1 MDNKKIMKELIAFH
15 KASVD
20 NFFSIMVTLQQQ
32 AENIF
37 NFFYY
42 LPIMTPEGKKF
53 MTQRTNSYKKWVD
66 DLKKAMDEGYAKIE
80 TFNNKQSMDMKHD
93 HGKKMSNASLN
104 QTNWIPQDLKNLLE
118 ELDVIYKKGC
128 DEFMK
133 YVDENRQQIVNY
145 YNNLYK
151 SQTKDK
157 K

>member
-1 MDNKKIMKELIAFH
+1 MDNKKIMNELITFH
-15 KASVD
+15 RASVD

-53 MTQRTNSYKKWVD
+53 MTQRTDAYKKWVD
-66 DLKKAMDEGYAKIE
+66 DLKKAMDEGYSKIE
-80 TFNNKQSMDMKHD
+80 TYYNKPSMDTKHA
-93 HGKKMSNASLN
+93 HNKKMSNSCLK
-104 QTNWIPQDLKNLLE
+104 QDNWIPQDLKNLLE
-118 ELDVIYKKGC
+118 ELDMIYKKGC

-133 YVDENRQQIVNY
+133 YVNENRQQIVNY

-151 SQTKDK
+151 SQTKHK